1 MKHQM
6 ARLTRENLRQ
16 LIDTCDPETLA
27 GTRDRY
33 LLALMWAWAAPRS
46 RVAVL
51 HIEDVTPRWFV
62 PYKERPGAWR
72 HNMGQ
77 ILATAST
84 PPPDWLVGFEY
95 DLQDWHQD
103 WLTAL
108 ALAVGRPVL
117 TGPLFWSITSYDTPR
132 HAGMTGDA
140 INDAVQRAVHRAK
153 LPEPQQYSAHS
164 LRLGGR
170 DRV

>member
-1 MKHQM
+1 MKNRM
-6 ARLTRENLRQ
+6 ARLTRDNLRH
-16 LIDTCDPETLA
+16 LIATCDPETLA

-33 LLALMWAWAAPRS
+33 LLALTWAWAAPRS
-46 RVAVL
+46 RVAAVR
-51 HIEDVTPRWFV
+51 IEDITPAWFIPYDDREASRWRAALDIAAG
-62 PYKERPGAWR
+62 K
-72 HNMGQ
+72 
-77 ILATAST
+77 

-95 DLQDWHQD
+95 DLGEWHQD

-108 ALAVGRPVL
+108 TMAVGAPVL
-117 TGPLFWSITSYDTPR
+117 SGPLFWSITSYDTPR

-140 INDAVQRAVHRAK
+140 INDAVQRAVHRAV
-153 LPEPQQYSAHS
+153 LPEPWRYSAHS